1 MKEPAESEREIHG
14 LRPANKY
21 FIQITPIADNFTG
34 NTFFIFN
41 NRRSTLV
48 ENYEFFESNCSKV

>member
-1 MKEPAESEREIHG
+1 MNQDGRIFEKIRMTEPAESEREIHG

-34 NTFFIFN
+34 NFLHEVI
-41 NRRSTLV
+41 S
-48 ENYEFFESNCSKV
+48 